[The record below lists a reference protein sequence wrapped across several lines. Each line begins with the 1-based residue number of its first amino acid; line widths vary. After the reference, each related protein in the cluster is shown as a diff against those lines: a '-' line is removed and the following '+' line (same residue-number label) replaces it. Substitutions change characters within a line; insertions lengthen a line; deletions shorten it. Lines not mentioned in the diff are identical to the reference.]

1 MYDITGYHEAA
12 TLADVFAITAEKPD
26 ARLVAGGTDV
36 MVKAREMKTGY
47 VGCDLIGIT
56 RINELHDIY
65 LDSDGTMVIG
75 AMNTFTEIERHPL
88 IKRHLH
94 LLGEAVALV
103 GGPQTRN
110 VGTIGGNVCN
120 GATSADSAPTLFA
133 YNALLE
139 IHSAASVKNVP
150 IADFY
155 KGAGWVDL
163 APGEI
168 LVKIKI
174 SREDYE
180 GYTGHYTK
188 FAQRQ
193 ALDIANLSCATLVKQ
208 KDGIIEDLRICF
220 GVAAPTP
227 IRMHTA
233 EAFARNLAVTDENLK
248 AIGAKC
254 LEDTNTRDSWR
265 ASKEY
270 RDYLVSILPG
280 RNIVEALKV
289 NAVKKEGNH

>member
-1 MYDITGYHEAA
+1 MYAITGYHEAA
-12 TLADVFAITAEKPD
+12 TLSDVFAITAEKPD

-36 MVKAREMKTGY
+36 LVKARELKKGY
-47 VGCDLIGIT
+47 VDCDLIGIT
-56 RINELHDIY
+56 RIPELQEIY
-65 LDSDGTMVIG
+65 LDEEETVVIG
-75 AMNTFTEIERHPL
+75 AMNTFTTIEHHP
-88 IKRHLH
+88 IIQQYVP

-139 IHSAASVKNVP
+139 IHTATGVKNVP

-174 SREDYE
+174 RRQDYQ
-180 GYTGHYTK
+180 GYVGHYTK

-193 ALDIANLSCATLVKQ
+193 ALDIANLSCATLVKESS
-208 KDGIIEDLRICF
+208 GVMEDLRICF

-227 IRMHTA
+227 IRMTKA
-233 EAFARNLAVTDENLK
+233 EEFAKGLPITDDNLK
-248 AIGAKC
+248 AIGKKC
-254 LEDTNTRDSWR
+254 LEDAKTRDSWR

-270 RDYLVSILPG
+270 RDHLVKLLPG
-280 RNIVEALKV
+280 RNIVEALK
-289 NAVKKEGNH
+289 ASAHQKEAN